1 MNHLTIAKS
10 FIENEANAF
19 DRAFAEQY
27 SKLRTKEDRMYN
39 DAIVKQLPSINASHT
54 QYREWRIRKRSA
66 NRLLRYIRQ
75 KNTSPDILEIGCGN
89 GWLTARMAAVT
100 LGKSTGLDINTE
112 ELKQAVRVFG
122 DIPNCKFIEGSIF
135 NGVLGEQKFD
145 LIIFAASI
153 QYFES
158 LTEIINAAFEHLTL
172 LGEIHII
179 DTRFYQYKEIAD
191 AKERSKTYFHSMGFP
206 WMAGHYYH
214 HCINSLDIFQP
225 EILYDPGHWWNK
237 LIYPKNPFH
246 WIALKNGHR

>member
-1 MNHLTIAKS
+1 MNHLTIAKP
-10 FIENEANAF
+10 FIENEATIA

-27 SKLRTKEDRMYN
+27 ILLRTKEGRLYN
-39 DAIVKQLPSINASHT
+39 DATVKLLPSINTGHS
-54 QYREWRIRKRSA
+54 QYPEWQIRKRSV

-100 LGKSTGLDINTE
+100 SGRSTGLDINTE
-112 ELKQAVRVFG
+112 ELKQARRVFG
-122 DIPNCKFIEGSIF
+122 SIANCQFIEGNIF
-135 NGVLGEQKFD
+135 KGVLGEQKFD
-145 LIIFAASI
+145 IIIFAASI

-179 DTRFYQYKEIAD
+179 DTRFYQYTEIAD
-191 AKERSKTYFHSMGFP
+191 AKERSKAYFLSMGFP
-206 WMAGHYYH
+206 EMANHYYH

-225 EILYDPGHWWNK
+225 EILYDPGRWWNK
-237 LIYPKNPFH
+237 LFYPSNPFH
-246 WIALKNGHR
+246 WIVVKNVHR